1 MKYLTDSQ
9 TSIHL
14 VELLL
19 MIEWEVETVYE
30 HGIAT
35 EPNDAVLVK
44 YAHEKGM
51 VFVTFDDL
59 RGDQGFR
66 VTREISQNGGRM
78 IQIAGGPQQPVT
90 RCAGKLLLH
99 YENWHP
105 FLEKNDGRANLKDA
119 RPAKMIHRDEMNE
132 HWTRLPQEQF
142 EEYLQNRR
150 AAKTKPITKRKKKVP
165 EEQKGFSR
173 GAA

>member
-9 TSIHL
+9 TNIHL

-19 MIEWEVETVYE
+19 KIEWEVETVYQ
-30 HGIAT
+30 HGVAT
-35 EPNDAVLVK
+35 EPNDAVLVR

-59 RGDQGFR
+59 KGDQGYR
-66 VTREISQNGGRM
+66 VTREISRNGGRL
-78 IQIAGGPQQPVT
+78 IQIAGGPQQPIT
-90 RCAGKLLLH
+90 RSAGKLLLH

-105 FLEKNDGRANLKDA
+105 FLESNDGSANLRDA
-119 RPAKMIHRDEMNE
+119 RPAKLFHRDEMNE
-132 HWTRLPQEQF
+132 RWTRLPQEQF
-142 EEYLQNRR
+142 EEYLKARH
-150 AAKTKPITKRKKKVP
+150 AAKTQPITKRKQKVP
-165 EEQKGFSR
+165 KEQKGFSG